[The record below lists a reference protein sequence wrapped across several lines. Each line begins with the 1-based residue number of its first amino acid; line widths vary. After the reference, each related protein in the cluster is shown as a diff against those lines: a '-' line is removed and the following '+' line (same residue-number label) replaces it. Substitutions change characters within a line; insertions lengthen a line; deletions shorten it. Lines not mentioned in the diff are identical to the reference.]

1 VRRVALFSTFVGEEK
16 YLVISHNKRQ
26 MNKGK
31 AYIYLVGALLH
42 MGAFEEMKT

>member
-1 VRRVALFSTFVGEEK
+1 
-16 YLVISHNKRQ
+16 

-42 MGAFEEMKT
+42 MGAFEEMKTWRHR